1 MFKNLNIKKVSLGLA
16 VIVLA
21 CFAFASLLFYQI
33 DIKDY
38 KDNKNQHEIN
48 EEKTF
53 ETEEIKNINID
64 SSSADINI
72 IEYDD
77 NKVKVHIYG
86 HFYKKYKDD
95 NNEPVIELNNGQL
108 DIMQSRKSSIMSLG
122 INFNIGELFNDN
134 EMQMDVYVPKGY
146 KDDINIE
153 SSSGN
158 IKTDNLELKKLD
170 IDTFSGKIE
179 LKDVTADKV
188 SLETS
193 SGDISAGN
201 IKSDD
206 IKINTFSGNNNYKSI
221 DAQKV
226 YFESSSGDIS
236 LGSVNAEVIEGD
248 TFSGHINAKE
258 VKSKDGKFTTS
269 SGNIIINYAE
279 FKKVICDTFSGDVK
293 FENAQLN
300 DTQIETSSGNVAIS
314 LLEDAEFKLDADSS
328 SGNILCEFAI
338 VKGEDEGNHELR
350 GVVGNATNVIEI
362 DTFSG
367 DIDINKHK

>member
-53 ETEEIKNINID
+53 EAEEIKNINID

-86 HFYKKYKDD
+86 HFYKKYKD

-134 EMQMDVYVPKGY
+134 EMHMDVYVPKGY

-158 IKTDNLELKKLD
+158 IKADNLELKKLD

-201 IKSDD
+201 IKADD
-206 IKINTFSGNNNYKSI
+206 LKINTFSGNNYYKSI

-236 LGSVNAEVIEGD
+236 LGSVNTEVIEGD

-269 SGNIIINYAE
+269 SGNVIINYAE

-293 FENAQLN
+293 FESAELN

-328 SGNILCEFAI
+328 SGNISCEFAI

-367 DIDINKHK
+367 DININKLK